1 MHFLP
6 VDLLV
11 CVHKIT
17 GIIVVGLDFFTIILS
32 ITVGFWISLF
42 VKELRPMNPIFDSQ
56 FL

>member
-1 MHFLP
+1 VHFLP